1 MIEESVAIAITV
13 KLHAINELNK
23 KKKKKGKESVAIP
36 PKN

>member
-13 KLHAINELNK
+13 RLHAINELN